1 MKSSIRCS
9 CSLLS
14 AGFIMAMAL
23 GIHAVEQGVVQAAT
37 PPAWPNKPI
46 RIIVPTSP
54 GSPPDLVGRIV
65 GERLVAALGQPVVVE
80 NRPGAIGSIGL
91 NAVAKATPDGYTF
104 GVTSIGYLL
113 APTLLTNV
121 PFDMLTDLAPVVQ
134 INWESQILVV
144 RASSPWKSVKDLIAH
159 AKSQP
164 GRITFAS
171 GGNGTPAHV
180 TGEFFKKH
188 TGIDIRHVPFKGS
201 VQGVSAIVGE
211 QVDMMFGATPAANPH
226 IQSGRLRALATPGP
240 NRIPACPEVPTM
252 LELGYAG
259 VEIRGWQG
267 FVAPAATPKVVIAR
281 VASEVAKITAL
292 PDIKARLA
300 VLGMEAAGE
309 SGSDAF
315 GTLIR
320 SEFARWSKVAR
331 DAGLRAD

>member
-1 MKSSIRCS
+1 MKSNSHRS
-9 CSLLS
+9 RSLLS
-14 AGFIMAMAL
+14 TWVIMAMAL
-23 GIHAVEQGVVQAAT
+23 GIHGVAQAAT
-37 PPAWPNKPI
+37 PPIWPNKPI
-46 RIIVPTSP
+46 RMIVSSAP
-54 GSPPDLVGRIV
+54 GSPPDVVARIF
-65 GERLVAALGQPVVVE
+65 GERLVAALGQPVVIE

-91 NAVAKATPDGYTF
+91 NVVAKATPDGYTF
-104 GVTSIGYLL
+104 GIISLSYLL
-113 APTLLTNV
+113 APTLLPNV
-121 PFDMLTDLAPVVQ
+121 PFDMVADLVPVIQ
-134 INWESQILVV
+134 TNWESHLLVV

-171 GGNGTPAHV
+171 GGNGTPAHLS
-180 TGEFFKKH
+180 GEFFKKH

-211 QVDMMFGATPAANPH
+211 QVDMMFGATPAASPH
-226 IQSGRLRALATPGP
+226 IQSGRLRALATPAP
-240 NRIPACPEVPTM
+240 NRLSAFPDVQTM
-252 LELGYAG
+252 LELGFAG

-267 FVAPAATPKVVIAR
+267 VVAPAAVPKAVIAR
-281 VASEVAKITAL
+281 LASEVAKITAL

-300 VLGMEAAGE
+300 TLGMEAAGE